1 MTRENKFSTSYLNF
15 SCLCCN
21 NCIEEI
27 ICLPKLNIM
36 EIVKNQPNM
45 VSLNGELIRLERKTY
60 RSGFSCYLSFRIEK
74 IVTSHSKFTLRGKGR
89 RWVWKKKKK
98 KNDVIHSDFFC
109 VHFFLHL
116 NFCCSVLWDSDN
128 IIVNKNNINNNITT
142 FKQL

>member
-74 IVTSHSKFTLRGKGR
+74 IVTSHSKCTLLGKGR
-89 RWVWKKKKK
+89 RWGWQKKKC
-98 KNDVIHSDFFC
+98 HSLK
-109 VHFFLHL
+109 FFLCPFSLNL
-116 NFCCSVLWDSDN
+116 NFCCFVLWDSDN